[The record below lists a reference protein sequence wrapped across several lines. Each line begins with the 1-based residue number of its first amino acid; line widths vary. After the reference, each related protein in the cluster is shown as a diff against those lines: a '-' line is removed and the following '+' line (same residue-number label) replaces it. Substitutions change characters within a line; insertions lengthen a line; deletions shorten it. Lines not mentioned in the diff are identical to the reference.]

1 MSTAELIVAV
11 VLVILLPYVVGAA
24 VLTIVNFWRRW

>member
-1 MSTAELIVAV
+1 MSTAELIAAV

-24 VLTIVNFWRRW
+24 VLTILHFWRRW